1 MSQRDCSGCKKNYD
15 IQNFDERGRIYKT
28 CLKCR
33 EKSRRK
39 DLKRKNDPH
48 RIEYKKNRNSEMK
61 YYQTYR
67 DKKREEDNDA
77 FVEYN
82 THHQRITH
90 SYRISVL
97 KHTAKKGGIEVHMSD
112 EELCRMME
120 LPCFYCGYVDLQ
132 QTLNGIDRLNSSE
145 NYAMNNC
152 VPCCSN
158 CNFMKKCLD
167 PITFVKRCSHIVTK
181 SVTDKDVWKNYKG
194 TPFTIYKIRAEQK
207 KVEFTLT
214 KAEFDSFREKD
225 CYYCERSY
233 TANVHI
239 NGIDRIDS
247 SIGYTS
253 SNCVSCCGD
262 CNYAKGVLEK
272 RVFLQQCEL
281 IHKHNKVSSLTI
293 EIPQNIKMME
303 RT

>member
-15 IQNFDERGRIYKT
+15 ITHFEERGRTYKT

-39 DLKRKNDPH
+39 DLKRKNDPQ
-48 RIEYKKNRNSEMK
+48 RIEYNKNKNKEMK
-61 YYQTYR
+61 YYQTHR

-90 SYRISVL
+90 SYRISAL
-97 KHTAKKGGIEVHMSD
+97 KHTAPKSGIEVHMSD

-120 LPCFYCGYVDLQ
+120 MSCFYCGYVDLEK
-132 QTLNGIDRLNSSE
+132 TLNGIDRLNSSE
-145 NYAMNNC
+145 NYAVINC
-152 VPCCSN
+152 VPCCST
-158 CNFMKKCLD
+158 CNYMKKCLD

-181 SVTDKDVWKNYKG
+181 TDTCEDVWKKYKG
-194 TPFTIYKIRAEQK
+194 TPLTTYKSRAEQK

-214 KAEFDSFREKD
+214 KDEFVSLREKD
-225 CYYCERSY
+225 CHYCERSY
-233 TANVHI
+233 TEKVHI
-239 NGIDRIDS
+239 NGIDRLDS

-262 CNYAKGVLEK
+262 CNYAKGTIDEC
-272 RVFLQQCEL
+272 VFLQKCVL
-281 IHKHNKVSSLTI
+281 IHKNNKVSSLAI
-293 EIPQNIKMME
+293 EIPQNINMMK
-303 RT
+303 RL